1 MTKLIRFSLNRT
13 IPPTTPDTPEVRY
26 GILEGEDVYETAG
39 PAGDRKGARHSIGG
53 IRLLPPCAPTKIMC
67 VGRNY
72 VEHAKELG
80 NEVPA
85 EPLIFM
91 KPPSSLLETGGAVVY
106 PRLSQRVDFEGELGV
121 VIGARARHVKAA
133 DAMACVLGYTVVNDV
148 TARDLQK
155 KDGQWTRGK
164 GFDTFCPV
172 GPWVVPAGEVDLAS
186 MRVTT
191 RLNGEVKQD
200 GPVTDM
206 IFPVADIIAYVTQ
219 FVTLEPGDLIATG
232 TPPGV
237 GPMQPGSLV
246 EVEISGIGLLRNCVV
261 TDRE

>member
-1 MTKLIRFSLNRT
+1 MTKLVRFSLNRA

-26 GILEGEDVYETAG
+26 GVLDGEDVYETAG
-39 PAGDRKGARHSIGG
+39 PAGAKNGVRHSIGG

-80 NEVPA
+80 NEVPT

-91 KPPSSLLETGGAVVY
+91 KPPSSLLEDGGTVVY

-121 VIGARARHVKAA
+121 VIGTRARHVKAA

-186 MRVTT
+186 VRVTT

-246 EVEISGIGLLRNCVV
+246 EVEVAGIGLLRNSVV
-261 TDRE
+261 ADRE